1 LKLNGNLQVILIPI
15 QQEGGEPLA
24 SGRERRAMGRDRWGD
39 IYASVPVKVM
49 IALYDYDPQELSP
62 NVDSE
67 VLTKTP
73 VRYFTF
79 SNIHELNFFFV
90 SHMYNSY
97 YFVCLYRLSCHFK
110 LVI

>member
-1 LKLNGNLQVILIPI
+1 MIDVFKSYGKILVWF

-67 VLTKTP
+67 V
-73 VRYFTF
+73 
-79 SNIHELNFFFV
+79 S
-90 SHMYNSY
+90 SHLPCTSPHLLPIISESD
-97 YFVCLYRLSCHFK
+97 FGK
-110 LVI
+110 E